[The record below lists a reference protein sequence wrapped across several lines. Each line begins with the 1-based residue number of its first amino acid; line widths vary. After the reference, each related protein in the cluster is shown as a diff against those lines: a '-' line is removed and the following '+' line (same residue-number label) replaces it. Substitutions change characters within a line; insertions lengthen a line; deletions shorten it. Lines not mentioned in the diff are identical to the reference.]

1 MQYETDVNLSGKC
14 YKNILEKYTMF
25 ADEKFVSSEKNYS
38 CAVMILHRNMYDYI
52 LPQDKWQGNERI

>member
-25 ADEKFVSSEKNYS
+25 ADEKKISSKKNYS

-52 LPQDKWQGNERI
+52 LPQDK